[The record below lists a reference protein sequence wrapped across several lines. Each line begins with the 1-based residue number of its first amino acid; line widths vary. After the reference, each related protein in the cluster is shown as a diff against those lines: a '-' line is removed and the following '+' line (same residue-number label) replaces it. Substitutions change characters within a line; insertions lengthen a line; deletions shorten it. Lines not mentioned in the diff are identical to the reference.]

1 MSFLK
6 VGNSCRSR
14 EWMDKMAR
22 PLDTVRMSRGAAS
35 KTEVVAGREASLTL
49 SLRGLFLRSALLPL
63 RSPIFWRRA
72 WALSC

>member
-35 KTEVVAGREASLTL
+35 KTEVVAGRPA
-49 SLRGLFLRSALLPL
+49 
-63 RSPIFWRRA
+63 
-72 WALSC
+72 